1 MFKDAFNGRW
11 RMIWRKPYAFL
22 PSVSRSWLS
31 RGERESYIEALLQA
45 CQALME
51 VTGVPCE
58 IEGLLP
64 ADAGT

>member
-1 MFKDAFNGRW
+1 MN
-11 RMIWRKPYAFL
+11 WRKPYAFPL
-22 PSVSRSWLS
+22 SVSRSWLS

-45 CQALME
+45 WQAFME

-64 ADAGT
+64 AVAGT